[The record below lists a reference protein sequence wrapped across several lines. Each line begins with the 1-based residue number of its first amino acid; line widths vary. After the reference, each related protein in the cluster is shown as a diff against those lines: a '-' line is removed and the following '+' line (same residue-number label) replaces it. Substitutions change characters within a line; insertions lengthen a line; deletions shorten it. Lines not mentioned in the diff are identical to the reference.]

1 LQSSPFRGYIQ
12 RISLDSHGQLHFE
25 VIHCLLWWSHA
36 GFIYVDDFFFLFPKS
51 VAWIMACICCIFAQV
66 LNIPISW
73 RKTEFGP
80 RVQWI
85 GWQFHITAGYISL
98 PTNKID
104 KVFDA
109 PILSDL
115 RKILGEIGGTA

>member
-1 LQSSPFRGYIQ
+1 
-12 RISLDSHGQLHFE
+12 
-25 VIHCLLWWSHA
+25 
-36 GFIYVDDFFFLFPKS
+36 
-51 VAWIMACICCIFAQV
+51 MACICCIFAQV